1 MTKTTFRNLT
11 EFFKA
16 IIVGDEEKANS
27 ITFDDMLEDN
37 EIDEDMDLFEDD

>member
-1 MTKTTFRNLT
+1 MTKTTFGKLT

-16 IIVGDEEKANS
+16 LIIGDTKKENS

-37 EIDEDMDLFEDD
+37 EIDEDMELFEDN